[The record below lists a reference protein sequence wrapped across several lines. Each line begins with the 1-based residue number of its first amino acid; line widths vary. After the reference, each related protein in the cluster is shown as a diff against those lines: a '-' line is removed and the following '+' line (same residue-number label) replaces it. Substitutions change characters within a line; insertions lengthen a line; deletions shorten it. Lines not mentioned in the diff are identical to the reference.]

1 MDLQEQLYITT
12 IADCGSITRAAAM
25 LHISQPALSRFLT
38 ITEQR
43 LGYPLFQRSKTLVPT
58 ELGTLYLEKARQIL
72 RIGQDFRR
80 EAALLACGGQA
91 LNLQI
96 GVQTLRAP
104 RLAPCIYMAFSQAF
118 PQGHLQILDGAR
130 TELIEKMNSGQ
141 LDLVL
146 TNDVALPGQW
156 ERFPLRQD
164 RLMLV
169 SGLKNPPRPC
179 ASEGD
184 HTTVDLRTL
193 KNRTFLMLTSNN
205 STYVMGKRVLAAS
218 GIQPAMREGAAK
230 HEATLNMI
238 AMGEELG
245 FTFDSYLHLFH
256 LLAPVRVYNILQE
269 PNIIDYVMCCK
280 PDRFPGLLKEQLRQ
294 MLSSA
299 ILREGQI
306 QNSQNR

>member
-1 MDLQEQLYITT
+1 
-12 IADCGSITRAAAM
+12 
-25 LHISQPALSRFLT
+25 
-38 ITEQR
+38 
-43 LGYPLFQRSKTLVPT
+43 
-58 ELGTLYLEKARQIL
+58 
-72 RIGQDFRR
+72 
-80 EAALLACGGQA
+80 
-91 LNLQI
+91 
-96 GVQTLRAP
+96 
-104 RLAPCIYMAFSQAF
+104 
-118 PQGHLQILDGAR
+118 
-130 TELIEKMNSGQ
+130 
-141 LDLVL
+141 
-146 TNDVALPGQW
+146 
-156 ERFPLRQD
+156 
-164 RLMLV
+164 MLV